1 MKVGFI
7 GVGNMGGPMC
17 RNIIKNTNHEVIVFD
32 LNPDAVKV
40 CTDLGASSGASVAEV
55 AQRCDVV
62 ITSLPMPKNVEEVA
76 ATIAANARPGT
87 VYIDLSTNSPTVAR
101 RVHDALAA
109 KGIPMLEAPVS
120 GGTPRATD
128 GTIVIMVGGDEAVC
142 DAQRPL
148 LNSFSSEVVHVG
160 AIGMGSV
167 AKLINNMLAFCN
179 MAAAAE
185 ALVMGAKSG
194 IDLAKLDQVISS
206 ASGYSSGYRSVAD
219 KSFAGNFQP
228 TFALDLAHKDLRL
241 ALELADELGV
251 PGMIAPQVM
260 SLMRMARGMGM
271 GGNDSATVIQV
282 YEKAIGQQV
291 RIKVV
296 A

>member
-17 RNIIKNTNHEVIVFD
+17 GNIIKNTNHEVIVFD

-40 CTDLGASSGASVAEV
+40 CTDLGASAGSSVADI
-55 AQRCDVV
+55 AARCDVV
-62 ITSLPMPKNVEEVA
+62 LTSLPMPTHVEAVA
-76 ATIAANARPGT
+76 LGAGGIAENARPGT
-87 VYIDLSTNSPTVAR
+87 VYIDLSTNSPTMAR
-101 RVHDALAA
+101 RVHAALAA

-120 GGTPRATD
+120 GGVARAAE
-128 GTIVIMVGGDEAVC
+128 GTIVIMVGGDEALC

-148 LNSFSSEVVHVG
+148 LNSFSSEVVHTGEV
-160 AIGMGSV
+160 GMGSV

-185 ALVMGAKSG
+185 ALMMGAKSG
-194 IDLAKLDQVISS
+194 IDLKKLDQVITN
-206 ASGYSSGYRSVAD
+206 ASGFSSSYRALAG
-219 KSFAGNFQP
+219 KSFAGDFKP
-228 TFALDLAHKDLRL
+228 GFALDLAHKDLRL

-251 PGMIAPQVM
+251 PGMVAPQVM
-260 SLMRMARGMGM
+260 SLFRMARGMGM
-271 GGNDSATVIQV
+271 GSDDMSTMIRV
-282 YEKAIGQQV
+282 YEKALDTEV
-291 RIKVV
+291 R